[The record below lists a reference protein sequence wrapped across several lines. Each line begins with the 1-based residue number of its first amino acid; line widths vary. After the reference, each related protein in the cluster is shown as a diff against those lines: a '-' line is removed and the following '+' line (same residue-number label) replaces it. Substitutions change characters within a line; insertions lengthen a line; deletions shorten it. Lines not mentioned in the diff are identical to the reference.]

1 MRETFNWQI
10 LSEKSNLSG
19 NTQFLLKNARLW
31 VNSNHLT
38 QRAARNK
45 WASRVKVSRTNK
57 TTVETVSTNTQGKM
71 QIHMRRQESVSSWTG
86 PTFTWSVNRAACSK
100 ILLHTDT
107 LSDALGPNLSFV
119 PAWKTCEDCSCSVTG
134 RSSVCSVQSTTFHR
148 SFLIINSRDAWKPGG
163 GTKRRRERGDTKWTD
178 YTTLARAPSHSH
190 MHKLYTP
197 PPLPHAFLPSLSVIL
212 TNCWSWLSNN
222 NPQSLVLV
230 AQSRKKK

>member
-1 MRETFNWQI
+1 MSLAR
-10 LSEKSNLSG
+10 KSFPHQQNKNQSAAG
-19 NTQFLLKNARLW
+19 RDRLLPD
-31 VNSNHLT
+31 
-38 QRAARNK
+38 Q
-45 WASRVKVSRTNK
+45 
-57 TTVETVSTNTQGKM
+57 
-71 QIHMRRQESVSSWTG
+71 WTE
-86 PTFTWSVNRAACSK
+86 
-100 ILLHTDT
+100 LHAPKFSCTLT